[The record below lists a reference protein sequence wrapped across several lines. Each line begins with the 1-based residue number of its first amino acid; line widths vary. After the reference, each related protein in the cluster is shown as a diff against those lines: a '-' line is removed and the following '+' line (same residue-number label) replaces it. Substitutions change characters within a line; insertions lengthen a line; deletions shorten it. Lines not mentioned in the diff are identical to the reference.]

1 VVTARVRVKSQSSF
15 LARLA
20 VVFADPLRL
29 KIVSELFMREMS
41 PTQFYEAFGGGSL
54 SRVDRHF
61 KRLAEHG
68 WLRLVRKASGGRR
81 RGGTEHFYRASELAI
96 FDRETWALLPDSLKT
111 EFSWRIFEQFA
122 ERVKEALEA
131 GTFDARP
138 DRHFTWTP
146 LVLDEQGRERV
157 IAAVDA
163 LFASLFEEQA
173 DARLRIAKSGEAP
186 MQATVALAAFDS
198 PNRRRNRSGLLLP
211 AVDAVDPPSPLPF
224 TVRVAKVFADPLNL
238 KIVTELNLREMS
250 PTQFVDEFGGAPL
263 AGIDRRFKLLTE
275 IGWLTKVGEKTGGK
289 RRGATENFYRATG
302 PAIFDSR
309 SWSEVPDAIRVT
321 FSWRIFEQLAEQ
333 VREAMDAGTFD
344 SRPDRHHS
352 WTPLVLDQLGWEQV
366 VVAVDALFHYLLEE
380 QKAAKIRIAESGEN
394 PLIATVYLAA
404 FESPTVGGVPL
415 L

>member
-1 VVTARVRVKSQSSF
+1 MARVRIKSQSSF
-15 LARLA
+15 LTRLA
-20 VVFADPLRL
+20 VVFADPIRL

-41 PTQFYEAFGGGSL
+41 PKQFYDAFGGGSL

-81 RGGTEHFYRASELAI
+81 RGATEHFYRAPELAI
-96 FDRETWALLPDSLKT
+96 FDSETWALLPDSLRS

-131 GTFDARP
+131 GTFDARS

-157 IAAVDA
+157 IAAVNA
-163 LFASLFEEQA
+163 LFTSLFEEQD
-173 DARLRIAKSGEAP
+173 DARLRITKSGEKP
-186 MQATVALAAFDS
+186 MQATVGLAAFDS
-198 PNRRRNRSGLLLP
+198 PNQQRNRSGLLLP
-211 AVDAVDPPSPLPF
+211 TVDAVESAESLPF
-224 TVRVAKVFADPLNL
+224 AVRVAKVFADPLNL

-250 PTQFVDEFGGAPL
+250 PSRFVDECGGAPL

-275 IGWLTKVGEKTGGK
+275 IGWLTKVGEKSGGR
-289 RRGATENFYRATG
+289 RRGATEHFYRATG

-309 SWSEVPDAIRVT
+309 SWSKVKDDVRVT

-352 WTPLVLDQLGWEQV
+352 WTPLVLDQLGWNQV
-366 VVAVDALFHYLLEE
+366 VGAVDALFYYLFEE
-380 QKAAKIRIAESGEN
+380 QATAKIRLAKSGEK
-394 PLIATVYLAA
+394 PVIATVYLAA
-404 FESPTVGGVPL
+404 FESPLVTRNL
-415 L
+415 M